1 MVSAKSTLFDYYLVI
16 LSYRGKSTSVPHIL
30 LQNNASDNYV
40 ARFPATDIVIGGT
53 MAMAEKP
60 GPLPGRWTEILVPR
74 RLACS

>member
-1 MVSAKSTLFDYYLVI
+1 MVSAKYTLFDYYLVI
-16 LSYRGKSTSVPHIL
+16 LSYRGKSTSVPYI
-30 LQNNASDNYV
+30 LQNNTSDNFV
-40 ARFPATDIVIGGT
+40 ARFPATDIVTGGT